1 MMQER
6 FLIRSEVGESKS
18 LIMKSCKL
26 LGFTPRKE
34 QQMAGDAVVELI
46 EKYRPQPDALFEY
59 DGDNHGDTAE
69 AASNIT
75 AREIIRQLE
84 SILPQRDI
92 EASNSAKREVWA
104 YVQKF
109 LGKEGS
115 DGSTFED
122 WVRERDAAT
131 RIAAL
136 EEAAEH
142 LTRRAKAYRES
153 VRRAAQSDNERAEAL
168 YGELAT
174 VCETSAEHILALRTQ
189 SDLDWLERHDAQVT
203 LKEAEAWFLRAH
215 GLRWEDYC
223 APASEVSYT
232 YTETFLADYE
242 RVAELRKLAGK

>member
-1 MMQER
+1 MTNDPVLS
-6 FLIRSEVGESKS
+6 LIVQIPHDYIRIFKHKHCVFCGEVVSDQPLTSECKSEYNTLRPDTSGRRYHLVLSLLLRPGESICGSSHDPKR
-18 LIMKSCKL
+18 
-26 LGFTPRKE
+26 G
-34 QQMAGDAVVELI
+34 GDAVLELI
-46 EKYRPQPDALFEY
+46 EKYRPKPDALFEY
-59 DGDNHGDTAE
+59 DGDNHGDTAQ

-136 EEAAEH
+136 EEAAEKCDQF
-142 LTRRAKAYRES
+142 AAMSREGLK
-153 VRRAAQSDNERAEAL
+153 NAEGEGAMCLRIAL
-168 YGELAT
+168 QVAT
-174 VCETSAEHILALRTQ
+174 QMKEIILALCTP
-189 SDLDWLERHDAQVT
+189 
-203 LKEAEAWFLRAH
+203 
-215 GLRWEDYC
+215 RW
-223 APASEVSYT
+223 
-232 YTETFLADYE
+232 
-242 RVAELRKLAGK
+242 R